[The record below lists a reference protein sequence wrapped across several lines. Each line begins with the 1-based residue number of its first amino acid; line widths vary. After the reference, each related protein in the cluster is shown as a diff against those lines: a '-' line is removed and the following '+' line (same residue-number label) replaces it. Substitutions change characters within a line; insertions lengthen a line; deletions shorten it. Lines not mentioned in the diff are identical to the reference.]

1 MERSAAW
8 GVSGMTEPLIGI
20 DDVKPPPWAAGAA
33 SVAQSGVRAMLRATP
48 RTAAQLVRWSW
59 RTSPGLTLLTGAV
72 QLLAGAVTAFGL
84 LATANVFTSLL
95 EQGPTPERVVA
106 TLPALGLVA
115 LAYSARGLL
124 DAAVATVQA
133 ALVPRVEQ
141 RAQDDL
147 HAAVLALDLVAFDD
161 ADFTELVDRVAQQ
174 SIGRIRMGVRITGDL
189 LASLVS
195 MAAAVV
201 TAGVLHPL
209 LAPVVL
215 LAAAPQAW
223 ASLQS
228 ARESY
233 ASFVRMISRWRR
245 LDVTGDVITTRA
257 NAAELRAFTTEDV
270 LLAEHRRIAG
280 QLTAEAVRLGH
291 RQTRIQ
297 LLGRTL
303 SGVGTALAYALLGG
317 LVYAGAIPLALAGA
331 AALAMRMAAQAVSA
345 TVSESNQLVDSGY
358 YVELYRACLADAAT
372 RRRAPADATLGDG
385 PHVVTLSDVTF
396 RYPGADAPAVDG
408 VSVTVRRGEVVAL
421 VGENGSG
428 KSTLAKLMVG
438 LYVPE
443 RGSVQWDGVE
453 VGRAADA
460 LSRVAV
466 VLQEPVHWPMSAENN
481 VRIGRLD
488 RADPTG
494 AARDDAALHSGAD
507 VVVGS
512 LPAGWPTVL
521 STQFQ
526 TGRDLSGGQWQRM
539 AVARGLYR
547 DAPFVVADE
556 PTAALDARA
565 EHAVFDTL
573 HGRTGTGTER
583 ITVLVTHRLANVRFA
598 DQILV
603 LEHGRLVEHGRH
615 DDLMARR
622 GTYHELFSL
631 QARAYADTVPT

>member
-1 MERSAAW
+1 
-8 GVSGMTEPLIGI
+8 MTEPLIGI
-20 DDVKPPPWAAGAA
+20 DDVKPPTWAAGAA
-33 SVAQSGVRAMLRATP
+33 SVAESGVRAMLRATP
-48 RTAAQLVRWSW
+48 RTAAQLIGWAW
-59 RTSPGLTLLTGAV
+59 RTSPRLTLLTAVV
-72 QLLAGAVTAFGL
+72 QLVAGTVTAFGL

-95 EQGPTPERVVA
+95 ERGPTPERVLA

-124 DAAVATVQA
+124 DAAVASVQA
-133 ALVPRVEQ
+133 ALVPLVEQ
-141 RAQDDL
+141 RVQDDL

-174 SIGRIRMGVRITGDL
+174 SVGRIRMGVRIAGDL
-189 LASLVS
+189 LASLIT
-195 MAAAVV
+195 MAAAVI

-223 ASLQS
+223 ASLRS

-233 ASFVRMISRWRR
+233 GSFVRMISRWRR

-257 NAAELRAFTTEDV
+257 NAAELRAFTTEEV
-270 LLAEHRRIAG
+270 LLGEHRRIAG
-280 QLTAEAVRLGH
+280 QLTDEAVRLGH

-297 LLGRTL
+297 LLGRAL
-303 SGVGTALAYALLGG
+303 SGIGTALAYAVLGT
-317 LVYAGAIPLALAGA
+317 LVYTGAIPLALAGA

-372 RRRAPADATLGDG
+372 RRRTPPAAALRGD
-385 PHVVTLSDVTF
+385 PHTVVLDDVTF

-408 VSVTVRRGEVVAL
+408 VSATLRRGEVIAL

-443 RGSVQWDGVE
+443 RGSVTWDGVD
-453 VGRAADA
+453 VTRAGDV

-481 VRIGRLD
+481 VRIGRLE
-488 RADPTG
+488 RPDPGDASRDG
-494 AARDDAALHSGAD
+494 AARDSGAD

-512 LPAGWPTVL
+512 LPHGWPTVL
-521 STQFQ
+521 STEFQ

-547 DAPFVVADE
+547 DAPFVIADE

-573 HGRTGTGTER
+573 HGHTGAGAER

-603 LEHGRLVEHGRH
+603 LERGRLIEHGRH
-615 DDLMARR
+615 DELMALG
-622 GTYHELFSL
+622 GTYHELFTL
-631 QARAYADTVPT
+631 QARAYADTVAP